1 VDRVPARDRRDLAVQ
16 VGDAEVSA
24 RLRLLGLMV
33 RPRAAITMWTF
44 LVIGLARHAGPTI
57 SVDLVWA
64 TVALAASYAVATSVN
79 DLADVEI
86 DRTNG
91 LRDASRPL
99 ATGAASVGDLR
110 WTAATAGVVAVA
122 ATIPLGARG
131 LAVIGPCLFVD
142 VVYSATPARLSRRW
156 TLAPVAL
163 TVAYVALPYLLGI
176 VVAGGTWGAA
186 DAPLVAGL
194 SILFFA
200 RIILK
205 DVRDRLGDA
214 AHGKQTLLLRLGK
227 GATCAISIVAAVAG
241 IAAIVLAIRPPAPIV
256 VAVALDGC
264 AIVWMLA
271 RLRVTTDPTAELVT
285 IGTAARAGNV
295 LLIAVIAWLLLSAQG
310 APAAQASLVVVVL
323 TVVAAVGFLDLALRP
338 ERARVA
344 YKA

>member
-1 VDRVPARDRRDLAVQ
+1 MM
-16 VGDAEVSA
+16 A

-64 TVALAASYAVATSVN
+64 TIALAASYAVATSVN

-99 ATGAASVGDLR
+99 ATGAASEADIR
-110 WTAATAGVVAVA
+110 WTAATAGVVAVIA
-122 ATIPLGARG
+122 AVPLGAPG
-131 LAVIGPCLFVD
+131 LALIGLCLAVD
-142 VVYSATPARLSRRW
+142 IAYSATPARLSRRW
-156 TLAPVAL
+156 ALAPIAL
-163 TVAYVALPYLLGI
+163 TAAYVALPYALGV
-176 VVAGGTWGAA
+176 VVARGTWGSK

-194 SILFFA
+194 CILFFA

-214 AHGKQTLLLRLGK
+214 AHGKPTMLLRLGK
-227 GATCAISIVAAVAG
+227 NATCVVSIVAAVIG
-241 IAAIVLAIRPPAPIV
+241 ITTVVVATQPPAPIML
-256 VAVALDGC
+256 AVALDGA

-271 RLRVTTDPTAELVT
+271 RLRRTTDPTAELVT
-285 IGTAARAGNV
+285 IGTAARAGNTM
-295 LLIAVIAWLLLSAQG
+295 LIAVIAWLLLSAQG
-310 APAAQASLVVVVL
+310 APPAQASLLVATL
-323 TVVAAVGFLDLALRP
+323 TAIAAVGFLDLALRP

>member
-1 VDRVPARDRRDLAVQ
+1 MT
-16 VGDAEVSA
+16 A

-57 SVDLVWA
+57 SADLVWA
-64 TVALAASYAVATSVN
+64 TIALAASYAVATSMN
-79 DLADVEI
+79 DITDLQI

-99 ATGAASVGDLR
+99 ATGVASVADIR
-110 WTAATAGVVAVA
+110 WTAATAGVIAVA
-122 ATIPLGARG
+122 AALPLGASG
-131 LAVIGPCLFVD
+131 LAVIGLCLAVD
-142 VVYSATPARLSRRW
+142 VAYSATPARLSRRW

-163 TVAYVALPYLLGI
+163 TAAYVALPYLLGI
-176 VVAGGTWGAA
+176 VVAHGAWDAA
-186 DAPLVAGL
+186 DTPLVAGL
-194 SILFFA
+194 CVLFFA

-214 AHGKQTLLLRLGK
+214 THGKRTLLLRLGK
-227 GATCAISIVAAVAG
+227 DMTCLISIVAAAVG
-241 IAAIVLAIRPPAPIV
+241 VGVIVLAIQPPAPVV
-256 VAVALDGC
+256 VAIALDAA
-264 AIVWMLA
+264 AIVWMLT

-285 IGTAARAGNV
+285 IGTAARAGNA

-310 APAAQASLVVVVL
+310 APPAQASLVIATL
-323 TVVAAVGFLDLALRP
+323 TAIAAVGFLDLALRP

-344 YKA
+344 YKG

>member
-1 VDRVPARDRRDLAVQ
+1 
-16 VGDAEVSA
+16 
-24 RLRLLGLMV
+24 MV

-57 SVDLVWA
+57 SVDIVWA

-86 DRTNG
+86 DRSNG

-99 ATGAASVGDLR
+99 ATGAASVADLR

-122 ATIPLGARG
+122 AAVPLGAPG
-131 LAVIGPCLFVD
+131 LAVIGLCLAVD
-142 VVYSATPARLSRRW
+142 VAYSATPARLSHRW

-163 TVAYVALPYLLGI
+163 TVAYVALPYALGI
-176 VVAGGTWGAA
+176 VVAHGTWGRS

-194 SILFFA
+194 CVLFFA

-214 AHGKQTLLLRLGK
+214 AHGKPTMLLRLGK
-227 GATCAISIVAAVAG
+227 NATCAVSIVAATVG
-241 IAAIVLAIRPPAPIV
+241 ITVIVLALRPPAPIV
-256 VAVALDGC
+256 AAMALDGL
-264 AIVWMLA
+264 AVVWMLT
-271 RLRVTTDPTAELVT
+271 RLRVTTDATAELVT
-285 IGTAARAGNV
+285 IGTAARAGNA
-295 LLIAVIAWLLLSAQG
+295 LLIAVITWLLLSAQG
-310 APAAQASLVVVVL
+310 APPTQAALVVATL

>member
-1 VDRVPARDRRDLAVQ
+1 MT
-16 VGDAEVSA
+16 A

-57 SVDLVWA
+57 STDLVWA
-64 TVALAASYAVATSVN
+64 TIALAASYAVATSVN

-91 LRDASRPL
+91 LRDRSRPL
-99 ATGAASVGDLR
+99 ATGAASPTDLR

-122 ATIPLGARG
+122 AAIPLGAPG
-131 LAVIGPCLFVD
+131 LAVIGLCLAVD
-142 VVYSATPARLSRRW
+142 VAYSATPARLSRRW
-156 TLAPVAL
+156 TLAPLVL

-176 VVAGGTWGAA
+176 IVAHGTWRTTT

-194 SILFFA
+194 CILFFA

-214 AHGKQTLLLRLGK
+214 AHDKPTMLLRLGK
-227 GATCAISIVAAVAG
+227 SATCVVS
-241 IAAIVLAIRPPAPIV
+241 IAAATAGVAVIVLAIRPPTEIV
-256 VAVALDGC
+256 FVIALDTA
-264 AIVWMLA
+264 AIVWMLV
-271 RLRVTTDPTAELVT
+271 RLRATGDPTAELVT
-285 IGTAARAGNV
+285 IGTAARAGNA
-295 LLIAVIAWLLLSAQG
+295 LLITVVAWLLLSAQG
-310 APAAQASLVVVVL
+310 APTAQASILVGTL
-323 TVVAAVGFLDLALRP
+323 TAVAAVGFLQLALRP
-338 ERARVA
+338 DEARVA

>member
-1 VDRVPARDRRDLAVQ
+1 MIARI
-16 VGDAEVSA
+16 
-24 RLRLLGLMV
+24 RLLGLMV

-57 SVDLVWA
+57 SVGLVWA

-99 ATGAASVGDLR
+99 ATGAASVADIR
-110 WTAATAGVVAVA
+110 WTAATAGVAAVA
-122 ATIPLGARG
+122 AAIPLGAAG
-131 LAVIGPCLFVD
+131 LAVVGLCLTVD
-142 VVYSATPARLSRRW
+142 VVYSATPARLARRW

-163 TVAYVALPYLLGI
+163 TVAYVALPYALGVI
-176 VVAGGTWGAA
+176 VAHGTWGRA
-186 DAPLVAGL
+186 DVPLVAGL
-194 SILFFA
+194 CIVFFA

-214 AHGKQTLLLRLGK
+214 AHGKPTMLLRLGK
-227 GATCAISIVAAVAG
+227 SATCAVSIAAAVTG
-241 IAAIVLAIRPPAPIV
+241 IATVVVAIQPPAPIM
-256 VAVALDGC
+256 VALALDGA

-271 RLRVTTDPTAELVT
+271 RLRTTTDPTEELVT
-285 IGTAARAGNV
+285 IGTAARAGNA

-310 APAAQASLVVVVL
+310 ATPAQAALLVATL
-323 TVVAAVGFLDLALRP
+323 TAVAAVGFLDLALRP

-344 YKA
+344 YKS